1 MSVSRLPTTPTIG
14 SLRYRNYSLNQ
25 KWKKEIFAAYSN
37 VIPSVV
43 NTKVTFFI
51 PFFSLLG
58 VLRVNKCAA
67 VVEYKK
73 GAEAVCEASLRSK
86 SNTYVFVKKKN
97 SATTCGIVV
106 LCEYMFC
113 L

>member
-1 MSVSRLPTTPTIG
+1 M
-14 SLRYRNYSLNQ
+14 
-25 KWKKEIFAAYSN
+25 KKEISAAYSN

-58 VLRVNKCAA
+58 VLCVNKCAA
-67 VVEYKK
+67 VVEYMK

-86 SNTYVFVKKKN
+86 SNTYVFVKKKKN